1 MNIFNLFK
9 KRSYKDSPRREI
21 YEEIAQ
27 QLGCTPQRVYE
38 IAHGKRPKDLK
49 DDKIVNY
56 DIYEALNMERQVNS
70 QIYKIAH
77 EISI

>member
-9 KRSYKDSPRREI
+9 KRSYKDSPRR
-21 YEEIAQ
+21 EIAQ

-49 DDKIVNY
+49 DDKIVTQLIIR
-56 DIYEALNMERQVNS
+56 DI
-70 QIYKIAH
+70 IH
-77 EISI
+77 

>member
-1 MNIFNLFK
+1 MMNLFNLFK

-49 DDKIVNY
+49 DDKIVTQL
-56 DIYEALNMERQVNS
+56 I
-70 QIYKIAH
+70 IKGIIH
-77 EISI
+77 